1 VVIGDAEKE
10 SGTLTVTVRER
21 SKPNKPHKETM
32 TEDVLID
39 EIREETAGMP
49 FRPLYTP
56 SKLSKKARY
65 I

>member
-1 VVIGDAEKE
+1 VVIGDTEKE

-39 EIREETAGMP
+39 EIKHETAGMP

-56 SKLSKKARY
+56 AKLSKKARY

>member
-1 VVIGDAEKE
+1 VVIGDAEKA
-10 SGTLTVTVRER
+10 SGTLTVTIRSK

-32 TEDVLID
+32 TEDVLIE
-39 EIREETAGMP
+39 EIRDETAGMP

-56 SKLSKKARY
+56 VKLSKKARY